1 MIKLKKIKNK
11 NFNYSFVQGRFSDEV
26 AGIFQ
31 YFPINSWEKEFY
43 LAKGLNFDSV
53 EWIISDLSNPI
64 FNSLFSKVIKKVLI
78 KNKMKISSISM
89 DMIMDNPL
97 HKLTKSKI
105 VWLSNRIKHSM
116 KFFNIKRISIPIE
129 ERSRF
134 NNKNEK
140 KLALNNLALIY
151 KKLSPKYKV
160 CIETD
165 MSPVSL
171 IDILSEKR
179 FKKLGIL
186 LDLGNTRAH
195 GFNIEDYFRLFPE
208 KIYSIHVKYR
218 EKSYGKTQI
227 LKKNNFYELKFL
239 VKNIKVL
246 KNLEDIS
253 FQTFK
258 SKRNFYSDI
267 QKSIKNFNS
276 YVK

>member
-1 MIKLKKIKNK
+1 LIKLKKIKNK

-43 LAKGLNFDSV
+43 LAKRLNFDSV

-105 VWLSNRIKHSM
+105 VWLSNRIKNSM

-171 IDILSEKR
+171 INILSEKR

-227 LKKNNFYELKFL
+227 LKKNNFHELKFL

-267 QKSIKNFNS
+267 QKSIKNFNL

>member
-11 NFNYSFVQGRFSDEV
+11 NLNYSFIQGRFSKEI

-31 YFPINSWEKEFY
+31 YFPINNWEKEFY
-43 LAKGLNFDSV
+43 FAKRLNFDSV

-64 FNSLFSKVIKKVLI
+64 FNSLFSKVIKKVL

-89 DMIMDNPL
+89 DLIMDNPL

-105 VWLSNRIKHSM
+105 IWLSNRIFGIL

-134 NNKNEK
+134 NNKKRK
-140 KLALNNLALIY
+140 KLALNNLKLIY

-165 MSPVSL
+165 MSPISL
-171 IDILSEKR
+171 INILNEKR

-195 GFNIEDYFRLFPE
+195 GFKIEDYFRLFPE

-227 LKKNNFYELKFL
+227 LKRNNFHELKFL
-239 VKNIKVL
+239 LKNIKLL

-258 SKRNFYSDI
+258 SKNNFKSDI
-267 QKSIKNFNS
+267 QKSIKNFNT